1 MKKGLKRQ
9 LNYIEPIDASFAE
22 KIFLFEKLVKRP
34 PPMAAMVAGPM
45 MDLKKEEK
53 TKMYPEEWW
62 WAERQVSEVLAE
74 HPGELVKTGE
84 KRTCRRRAVSQR
96 DLTLLIYQNPQERQ
110 SYRGFLGY
118 RCLPLVSNRIFGKKG
133 VHFGVPNYVTP
144 FQV

>member
-1 MKKGLKRQ
+1 MGPRKDKYFTIPSLQVMKKGLKRQ

-84 KRTCRRRAVSQR
+84 KKRMWRRRAVSQR
-96 DLTLLIYQNPQERQ
+96 HLGPSQALLTY
-110 SYRGFLGY
+110 
-118 RCLPLVSNRIFGKKG
+118 
-133 VHFGVPNYVTP
+133 
-144 FQV
+144 